1 MRDNCDYKKKYCNL
15 KKELENSIIRNNTCD
30 KINSIVSLNNK
41 IFLSFSSIKNANLYY
56 QNTGIYFIEIPDLTR
71 NKYNN
76 FQLIN
81 PELIK
86 EIKNYKI
93 KYLVAAPDDRDIV
106 FDINSIYET
115 CAQCHTSV
123 RNKTTKSNKDPIISK
138 FLNNTRDESKKIASY
153 FFNCP
158 YHYKQLQI
166 LFNEGFIKGVIIDNS
181 SIKTFIKGQT
191 KPFILE
197 YSEKILIRFLSN
209 IDTKPGYNINEEI
222 LIFSKENYN
231 KIKEIINNSNIK
243 IIERIKNIKTNKI
256 ISKEILY
263 NNVNINCLF
272 PINSNNSSNILE
284 EFDDL
289 EDINNV
295 NDIFNVHIFKDT
307 IDNIIIAILI

>member
-1 MRDNCDYKKKYCNL
+1 MKDNCDYKKKYCNL

-30 KINSIVSLNNK
+30 KINSIVSLNKK

-56 QNTGIYFIEIPDLTR
+56 QNTGIYFIEIPDLTK

-86 EIKNYKI
+86 EIINYKI

-106 FDINSIYET
+106 FDINFINKT
-115 CAQCHTSV
+115 CAHCHSSA
-123 RNKTTKSNKDPIISK
+123 RNETTKLNKDPIISK

-153 FFNCP
+153 FFDSS

-166 LFNEGFIKGVIIDNS
+166 LFDEGFIKGVIIDNS
-181 SIKTFIKGQT
+181 LIKTFIKGLT

-197 YSEKILIRFLSN
+197 YSDKILIRFLSN

-243 IIERIKNIKTNKI
+243 IIERIKNIKNNKI

-263 NNVNINCLF
+263 DNVNTNCLF
-272 PINSNNSSNILE
+272 SINSNNSSNILE
-284 EFDDL
+284 DFDDL
-289 EDINNV
+289 EDINDI

-307 IDNIIIAILI
+307 IDDIIIAILI